1 MAIGSCRTCQDKVAE
16 TAISCPHCGAFSP
29 CGIVRSTTHN
39 VLETITLI
47 CWVIY
52 VILLII
58 SKYFKFSDE
67 DTYGLL
73 IFGGVLI
80 VLTFASH
87 LLRKK
92 PKTIGAAN
100 KRNRYLSRR

>member
-1 MAIGSCRTCQDKVAE
+1 MAIGSCRTCQDKVAD

-29 CGIVRSTTHN
+29 CGIVRSTAHKT
-39 VLETITLI
+39 LETISTI
-47 CWVIY
+47 CLVIY

-58 SKYFKFSDE
+58 SEYFKFSSE
-67 DTYGLL
+67 GTYRLL
-73 IFGGVLI
+73 IFGGFLI